1 MGGDE
6 AARYR
11 FTMIPSRIQSHHR
24 STEVDLRAR
33 VRPRWNTKQ
42 APQADRKSAVC
53 HASPVRLGVGS
64 SRVPYLVLF
73 LDLQIIV
80 DFAHAVH
87 LLRQLFC
94 ACFLISRF
102 DDTVQRN
109 DLLGCVDIYSVRLA
123 ALSATSLAFTAVV
136 IVESST
142 YCPAVSP
149 VIAVQPVVDN
159 NKAIAIAPKT
169 GLILPIS

>member
-1 MGGDE
+1 
-6 AARYR
+6 
-11 FTMIPSRIQSHHR
+11 
-24 STEVDLRAR
+24 
-33 VRPRWNTKQ
+33 
-42 APQADRKSAVC
+42 
-53 HASPVRLGVGS
+53 VRLGVGP

-94 ACFLISRF
+94 ACFLISGF

-109 DLLGCVDIYSVRLA
+109 DLLRRVDIYSSKV
-123 ALSATSLAFTAVV
+123 SSLIRDQFGFHRGGDCGV
-136 IVESST
+136 IHVLRIA
-142 YCPAVSP
+142 PAVLP

-159 NKAIAIAPKT
+159 NNHCNRT
-169 GLILPIS
+169 QDRFDSC